1 MCYNRY
7 SGSNHWGWG
16 AASHGGGVE
25 FMLPRGL
32 SSPGVVYALCL
43 VSGGDFPIARAMFA
57 ILNVSVK

>member
-1 MCYNRY
+1 
-7 SGSNHWGWG
+7 
-16 AASHGGGVE
+16 
-25 FMLPRGL
+25 MLPRGL